1 MDDLSRM
8 SDVEGDADADGD
20 VAVAVIDGRRAWPAG
35 QPGSD
40 AVRSPAPKSRSLS
53 DGAGTGTPKLSPSP
67 YIVGPTRRQ
76 SKDDIAIRD
85 KDRER
90 MPSPSTPV
98 RAAFAP
104 AASRGLSLQMP
115 HQQDAP
121 SQSGYARPAPPSPKH
136 EHAHPY
142 ASPTNILPRRSRGM
156 DFSRAATS
164 LHHSTLADQAS
175 PDSSPTIGSR
185 AMNIP
190 GRRAADYG
198 SAEQTSTSLWSMM
211 GSQERMHISGSA
223 GSTSHAMAMS
233 DLSSSSDDDDYMDED
248 MEEPYVTTPQVQKT
262 AMPGPSAAAMGAP
275 WMPGSPAPNNL
286 WSFQQRQ
293 RQRQRKHPKKKP
305 RGPLLGFHSPAA
317 SAITSKSPP
326 NNLIGPM
333 DMSPHAR
340 RESISWAANQLH
352 ISGNESDDSHGRHA
366 DAAETPS
373 RPSIVRRSVTRRGN
387 LLVRLLSP
395 ECKTR
400 ILTFAAQNQGV
411 CPYPRRS
418 CGRGR
423 THRIRIP
430 AGSRSR
436 PPGPR
441 ERHGP
446 RAEVS
451 SAPVVGIHGPVQPH
465 HGNARRPR

>member
-1 MDDLSRM
+1 MDDLLRM
-8 SDVEGDADADGD
+8 SDVEGDIDGDGD
-20 VAVAVIDGRRAWPAG
+20 VAAAVIDGRRGWPA
-35 QPGSD
+35 GSD
-40 AVRSPAPKSRSLS
+40 AVRSSTTKSRSLS
-53 DGAGTGTPKLSPSP
+53 DGAGSGTPKLSPSP

-85 KDRER
+85 KDREH

-98 RAAFAP
+98 RAAFPP

-115 HQQDAP
+115 PQQDAP
-121 SQSGYARPAPPSPKH
+121 SQSYARPAPPSPKH
-136 EHAHPY
+136 EHSHPY

-190 GRRAADYG
+190 GRRAEYG

-211 GSQERMHISGSA
+211 GSQERMHISGSV
-223 GSTSHAMAMS
+223 GSTNLAIS
-233 DLSSSSDDDDYMDED
+233 DLSSSSDDDEYMDED
-248 MEEPYVTTPQVQKT
+248 MEEAYVTPPQVQKT
-262 AMPGPSAAAMGAP
+262 AMPGPSAMGAP

-305 RGPLLGFHSPAA
+305 RGPLGLGFHSPAA
-317 SAITSKSPP
+317 SGMMSKSPP

-366 DAAETPS
+366 DGAETPS
-373 RPSIVRRSVTRRGN
+373 RPSIVRRTVTRRGN
-387 LLVRLLSP
+387 LLVGLVSP
-395 ECKTR
+395 
-400 ILTFAAQNQGV
+400 V
-411 CPYPRRS
+411 
-418 CGRGR
+418 
-423 THRIRIP
+423 
-430 AGSRSR
+430 
-436 PPGPR
+436 
-441 ERHGP
+441 
-446 RAEVS
+446 
-451 SAPVVGIHGPVQPH
+451 
-465 HGNARRPR
+465 